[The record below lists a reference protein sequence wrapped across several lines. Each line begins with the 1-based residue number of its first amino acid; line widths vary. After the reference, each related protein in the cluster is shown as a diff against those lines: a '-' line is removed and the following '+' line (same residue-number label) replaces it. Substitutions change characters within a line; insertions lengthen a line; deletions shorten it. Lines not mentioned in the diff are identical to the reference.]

1 MSPNPAALLLTPGMG
16 PVHTWGLCLLGCHD
30 LPSTKLEKPGSFLCV
45 PGTPPVQGL
54 PWDRWKQVK
63 VGSVVAAPPRPWL
76 GCAHT
81 LSTRP
86 LGEATE
92 PAPVHNLA
100 SCLHLPRP
108 SLLPTQSTGTT
119 ERLPHGK
126 QGSLCFL
133 LIMNRKF
140 PWGTQARKQKVI
152 QLLSFAN
159 IIKGPPSFFWVSLLN
174 RFQTVSS
181 PFTFQTGVCS
191 LCSKS
196 SLGLELAPGS
206 GLQTQTR
213 GSWGALPAWRGGLL
227 APLCW

>member
-1 MSPNPAALLLTPGMG
+1 M
-16 PVHTWGLCLLGCHD
+16 
-30 LPSTKLEKPGSFLCV
+30 
-45 PGTPPVQGL
+45 
-54 PWDRWKQVK
+54 
-63 VGSVVAAPPRPWL
+63 VAAPPRPWL

-86 LGEATE
+86 FGEATE

-108 SLLPTQSTGTT
+108 SLLPAQSTGTT

-159 IIKGPPSFFWVSLLN
+159 TIKGPPSFFWVSLLN

-213 GSWGALPAWRGGLL
+213 GSWGSLPAWRGGLL